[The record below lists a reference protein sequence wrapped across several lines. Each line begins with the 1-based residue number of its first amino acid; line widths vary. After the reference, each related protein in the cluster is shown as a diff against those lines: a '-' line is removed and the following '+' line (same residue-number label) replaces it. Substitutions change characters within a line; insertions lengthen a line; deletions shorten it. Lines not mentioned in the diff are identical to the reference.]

1 MSSNILPNDSGI
13 KSVFQVGDARGSP
26 GTSRLRT
33 KEMEGGR
40 EQEEAWKD
48 YQKKELANNI
58 SSLPRAY
65 RGILLTF
72 QENYDKS
79 FKV

>member
-1 MSSNILPNDSGI
+1 M
-13 KSVFQVGDARGSP
+13 
-26 GTSRLRT
+26 LRT

>member
-1 MSSNILPNDSGI
+1 MQE
-13 KSVFQVGDARGSP
+13 VGSP

-40 EQEEAWKD
+40 EQERSLEALS
-48 YQKKELANNI
+48 KKELANNI
-58 SSLPRAY
+58 SSLPRPHG
-65 RGILLTF
+65 GILLTF
-72 QENYDKS
+72 QGTYDKS